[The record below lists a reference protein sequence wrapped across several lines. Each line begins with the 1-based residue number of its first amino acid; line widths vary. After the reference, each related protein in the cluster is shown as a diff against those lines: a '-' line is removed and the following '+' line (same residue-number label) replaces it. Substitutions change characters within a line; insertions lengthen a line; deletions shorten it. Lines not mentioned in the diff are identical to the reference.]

1 MSILKTQTKIT
12 ACDEKHGI
20 VFSHQEVSVV
30 YVVAKT
36 ACGFIQ
42 VDMNSIEV
50 AYSSQWNIGMSYNDS
65 CYENRPHAI
74 TSVYYQ
80 MMK

>member
-1 MSILKTQTKIT
+1 MTYTTIT
-12 ACDEKHGI
+12 ACDAKHGKS
-20 VFSHQEVSVV
+20 FSHQEVTLV

-42 VDMNSIEV
+42 VDMNTIEI
-50 AYSSQWNIGMSYNDS
+50 AYSSQWNIGMSYNVS
-65 CYENRPHAI
+65 FYENRPHAI
-74 TSVYYQ
+74 TSVFYQ